1 MRGERKALRSHVRVV
16 AADANLELQ
25 FAVAG
30 GYDETHLGGRDAL
43 PQAAN
48 AQGEYYKL
56 SIDLQRLQVQ
66 VAQLRAAAAGKTDID
81 LGALRASAVELKLL
95 DDLATVARRQLRT
108 VTIRKA
114 ILRPIDQGDAEPDL
128 RPRRGGIQPIG
139 PVQGLQIDEP
149 GTTG

>member
-1 MRGERKALRSHVRVV
+1 MRGERKALRSHVESRRS
-16 AADANLELQ
+16 ETPTSSCI

-114 ILRPIDQGDAEPDL
+114 ILSTD
-128 RPRRGGIQPIG
+128 
-139 PVQGLQIDEP
+139 
-149 GTTG
+149 